1 MKNIKEDGFTSLAN
15 KSCAA
20 ITLQCLV
27 DAGITDWKTAFDRQI
42 ANAKKLG
49 LMPDDFKIIRETQQD
64 FGFAM
69 QSTVLEGIHGKG
81 VINNLGNLGAP
92 AAVFLQMS
100 DYSHFGG
107 NMVAL

>member
-42 ANAKKLG
+42 ANAKSWG
-49 LMPDDFKIIRETQQD
+49 
-64 FGFAM
+64 
-69 QSTVLEGIHGKG
+69 
-81 VINNLGNLGAP
+81 
-92 AAVFLQMS
+92 
-100 DYSHFGG
+100 
-107 NMVAL
+107 